1 MLSSR
6 LLPLIVLLCIN
17 AAQSQNTASQS
28 WPAYFPLAVRSP
40 YLSSWVIATQN
51 SSDNWPI
58 FYQPPQFQS
67 TGWVGHIRVDN
78 ITYTWMGTTSN
89 ISNGPPILRQVESL
103 STVITPTRT
112 IQHLQAGGM
121 DITVTYLSPIE
132 PSDWSKQSMPFSY
145 MAVNASS
152 SDGQAHEVQ
161 LYSDISAEW
170 VSGDRDAIVN
180 WTLSATNQPYL
191 YHKIQLVNPEPFQEN
206 TGQASDGVAY
216 YAMALE
222 QGVKVTY
229 QSCQD
234 VICRAQF
241 TDYGYLN
248 DTQNIAFRAISPDFP
263 VFAFAVDLGNI
274 KATNSPVVWSVG
286 YVRNP
291 SINYEISQYTSEYRS
306 LFFWSDYQTI
316 DEAIYGFLTDYEDAL
331 SRAIAIDNRIQQAA
345 ASYSS
350 EYSSVVSFAVRQVF
364 GALDI
369 TLPQP
374 SSDGTWDTSDVKIFM
389 KNLGIDGRVNPVEG
403 IYAALPMFLYINA
416 SYVEYLLAPLFE
428 MQNPSTYPYYY
439 AARDIGTAY
448 PNASLTSASADSQ
461 EGVEQTGNM
470 LIMTYAHALY
480 TGNGNLI
487 SANYDLL
494 KRWAEYLVNHTL
506 YPSNPASMTTKSSSN
521 STNLAVKGII
531 ALNAMSRMSAAMHQG
546 NDYERYAQVS
556 SNLIEQWQSAAMASD
571 HSHLVAD
578 YGNSSESWA
587 LMYNLYPD
595 RLLSTSLLNQSVCD
609 RAKSTHDL
617 TLIPCY
623 DYGIPISSGAGLV
636 GNSAWLSFTAA
647 TVENTTL
654 RDQFLS
660 MVWKHAT
667 SNVTGAIFP
676 PVYYLNGTPISG
688 SANPAQGAV
697 FAPLALRLS
706 RIALA
711 STFPL
716 SLPQSSSI
724 TVTSDPST
732 TTSKAK
738 SSLGA
743 IIGGVVGG
751 AAAVLIIASAAVI
764 YRQRYGKRRQRG
776 LGLIADASDMP
787 SLEPIPYIAANN
799 ESYSSNPTASSS
811 APTSQEHI
819 SSHKG
824 SQATYMRNLDNQSGP
839 SYTGSIA
846 PPSGTRGPT
855 EPDPIYPP
863 AYIGEDPREQ
873 ELNGLRVEMQ
883 ELRRAMEAMYV
894 DQMEAPP
901 SYS

>member
-1 MLSSR
+1 MLSS
-6 LLPLIVLLCIN
+6 LLLSLTILLRIN
-17 AAQSQNTASQS
+17 VVQSQNTESPLGS
-28 WPAYFPLAVRSP
+28 AYLPLAVRSP
-40 YLSSWVIATQN
+40 YLSCWLNPTPN
-51 SSDNWPI
+51 LTYHWPN
-58 FYQPPQFQS
+58 FPQSPSQYL
-67 TGWVGHIRVDN
+67 GWEGHIRVDN
-78 ITYTWMGTTSN
+78 ITYAWLGSLAES
-89 ISNGPPILRQVESL
+89 SNGPPNLRQVEFL
-103 STVITPTRT
+103 STEITPTRT
-112 IQHLQAGGM
+112 IQHLQAGAM
-121 DITVTYLSPIE
+121 DITVTYMSPIE
-132 PSDWSKQSMPFSY
+132 PLDWSKQSMPFSY

-170 VSGDRDAIVN
+170 VSGDRGATVN
-180 WTLSATNQPYL
+180 WTLSATNQPYV

-206 TGQASDGVAY
+206 AGQASDGVAY

-222 QGVKVTY
+222 QGVNVTY
-229 QSCQD
+229 QACQD
-234 VICRAQF
+234 VRCRAQF

-248 DTQNIAFRAISPDFP
+248 KTQNTTFRPISSDFP
-263 VFAFAVDLGNI
+263 VFAFAVDLGYMET
-274 KATNSPVVWSVG
+274 TNSPVVWSVG

-291 SINYEISQYTSEYRS
+291 SINYEISQYKSTYRS
-306 LFFWSDYQTI
+306 LFFWSQYQTI
-316 DEAIYGFLTDYEDAL
+316 DEVISEFLTDYGDAL
-331 SRAIAIDNRIQQAA
+331 SRAVAFDNTIQQAA

-350 EYSSVVSFAVRQVF
+350 EYSSVVSFAARQVF

-374 SSDGTWDTSDVKIFM
+374 SSGGTWDTSDVKIFM
-389 KNLGIDGRVNPVEG
+389 KNIGNDGRVNPVEK

-428 MQNPSTYPYYY
+428 LQNTSTYPYSF
-439 AARDIGTAY
+439 AARDLGTAY
-448 PNASLTSASADSQ
+448 PNASLTSASAESQ

-506 YPSNPASMTTKSSSN
+506 YPSNPAN
-521 STNLAVKGII
+521 STNLSVKGII

-546 NDYERYAQVS
+546 NDYERYAKVS

-578 YGNSSESWA
+578 YGDSSESWA

-595 RLLSTSLLNQSVCD
+595 RLLSTSLLNQSIY
-609 RAKSTHDL
+609 DL
-617 TLIPCY
+617 QQQYYSNLIQSGSGY
-623 DYGIPISSGAGLV
+623 DYGLPISSGAGPV

-676 PVYYLNGTPISG
+676 SVYYLNNGTPISG

-697 FAPLALRLS
+697 FAPLAL
-706 RIALA
+706 
-711 STFPL
+711 
-716 SLPQSSSI
+716 SLPSSSI
-724 TVTSDPST
+724 SVASDPFT

-738 SSLGA
+738 SNLSA

-751 AAAVLIIASAAVI
+751 AAAVLIVASAAVI
-764 YRQRYGKRRQRG
+764 YRRRYGKGKQQD
-776 LGLIADASDMP
+776 LGLIADASNVL
-787 SLEPIPYIAANN
+787 SLEPFPYIAANN
-799 ESYSSNPTASSS
+799 EPDLSHPNALPTA
-811 APTSQEHI
+811 PTPQGHVLPR
-819 SSHKG
+819 KA
-824 SQATYMRNLDNQSGP
+824 SQALHMRNLDNQLPPG
-839 SYTGSIA
+839 YTGSIA
-846 PPSGTRGPT
+846 PPPETRGSA

-863 AYIGEDPREQ
+863 AEIGEDPREQ
-873 ELNGLRVEMQ
+873 ELNGLRAEMQ
-883 ELRRAMEAMYV
+883 EMRRAMEEVYA